1 MLSIKNLEQN
11 GVDIRSA
18 MDKCGGDEAFYL
30 HLVELFL
37 KKNDYLKIR
46 KALNQ
51 KDLEK
56 AYQCALN
63 MKGVSGNLSL
73 TPIFL
78 LSSELTR
85 HLYNKE
91 NIDYSPYMDNIGK
104 ILKKLKSL

>member
-1 MLSIKNLEQN
+1 MLSIEKLEKF

-18 MDKCGGDEAFYL
+18 MDKCLGDEAFYL

-46 KALNQ
+46 RALNQ
-51 KDLEK
+51 NDLEK
-56 AYQCALN
+56 AYQGALN

-73 TPIFL
+73 TPIYL

-85 HLYNKE
+85 HLYNKAD
-91 NIDYSPYMDNIGK
+91 IDYTPYIDNIQK
-104 ILKKLKSL
+104 QLKKLKSL

>member
-1 MLSIKNLEQN
+1 MLSIRKLEQC
-11 GVDIRSA
+11 GADIRSA
-18 MDKCGGDEAFYL
+18 MDKCLGDEAFYL

-51 KDLEK
+51 NDLEK
-56 AYQCALN
+56 AYEGALN

-73 TPIFL
+73 TPIYL
-78 LSSELTR
+78 MSSELAR

-91 NIDYSPYMDNIGK
+91 NIDYKPYVDNIQK
-104 ILKKLKSL
+104 QLKRLKSL